1 MKQIFIF
8 SIVLNIILGIAVCRR
23 PEPQVVA
30 PAATQQY
37 YVAVEIMLDMIYK
50 DHSEY
55 FLDVLM
61 ETDEWFYYM
70 EAFEQIDSLYKTE
83 TL

>member
-1 MKQIFIF
+1 MRQVLIF

-30 PAATQQY
+30 LTATQQY
-37 YVAVEIMLDMIYK
+37 YIAVEIMLDMIYK
-50 DHSEY
+50 DNSEY

-70 EAFEQIDSLYKTE
+70 EAFEQIDSLYKTK

>member
-1 MKQIFIF
+1 MKKLLIF
-8 SIVLNIILGIAVCRR
+8 SIVLNVILGIAVCRR
-23 PEPQVVA
+23 PEPQVVI
-30 PAATQQY
+30 PTATQQY